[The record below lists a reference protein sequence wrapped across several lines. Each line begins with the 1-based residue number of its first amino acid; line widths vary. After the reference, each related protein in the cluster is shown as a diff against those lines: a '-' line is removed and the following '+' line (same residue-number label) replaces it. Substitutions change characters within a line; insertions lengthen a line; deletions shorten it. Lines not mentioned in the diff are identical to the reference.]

1 MAKVASPHKI
11 LLHREKVRD
20 YLKGKP
26 IFPVTLELDITSDC
40 SKNCLDCPSA
50 RSSESWNLKTEFI
63 DRLFSFLEGQTR
75 GLLLT
80 GGEPTMSPLFPEV
93 LRMARNRG
101 FLDVAVV
108 TNGGFLENV
117 KVMDALIDYASTI
130 RLSLYDW
137 DSENCSGL
145 KSALCRIGTLRHRID
160 HANSSLKIGV
170 SALTSSGNIDSF
182 AKAAESV
189 RAAGAHWI
197 YFHPS
202 CIRWSEGAPQ
212 QVNQD
217 GVIDEVQQ
225 YQQSLRDD
233 FQACFFRERYL
244 DEPIEFGAYHAAHFL
259 LVVGGDGKNYLGPE
273 VKYHPKHVVA
283 DFSEGIGNGFLWHQD
298 RFERIAAANSRIYP
312 ALKSRHRG
320 VLYNHVIERLLSEK
334 DPLDSI
340 PGQNTSEDL
349 WFPNIL

>member
-1 MAKVASPHKI
+1 MAEVASPHKI

-20 YLKGKP
+20 YLNGKP

-40 SKNCLDCPSA
+40 SKKCTDCPSA
-50 RSSESWNLKTEFI
+50 RSSESWNLNPEFI
-63 DRLFSFLEGQTR
+63 DRLFASLEGQTH

-93 LRMARNRG
+93 LKMARSRG

-108 TNGGFLENV
+108 TNGGFLDDV
-117 KVMDALIDYASTI
+117 KVMDALVAHASTI

-145 KSALCRIGTLRHRID
+145 KSALHRISTLRQRID

-170 SALTSSGNIDSF
+170 SALTSSGNIGSF

-189 RAAGAHWI
+189 RTAGAHWI

-202 CIRWSEGAPQ
+202 CIRWSEGSPR

-217 GVIDEVQQ
+217 GVIEEVQQ
-225 YQQSLRDD
+225 YRQSIGDD

-244 DEPIEFGAYHAAHFL
+244 DEPIEFGAYHAADFL
-259 LVVGGDGKNYLGPE
+259 MVLGADGKNYLGPE
-273 VKYHPKHVVA
+273 VKYQPKHVVA
-283 DFSEGIGNGFLWHQD
+283 DFSEGISNGFLWHPD
-298 RFERIAAANSRIYP
+298 RLERIAAANSRTYP

-334 DPLDSI
+334 DSLDSI
-340 PGQNTSEDL
+340 PEPKTSEDF